1 MSCKDNNYYKEIFQK
16 YLEGYLLQYSDTPEP
31 LKSAI
36 NYALLGGGKRI
47 RPSLVLATADMLGG
61 DVSDALPVAL
71 ALEMIHTYSLVHDDL
86 PCMDDDDMRRGR
98 PTTHVVYGEDIA
110 VITGDALLTDAF
122 SLIADSHLDADIV
135 KKVTSVLANRA
146 GSRGM
151 VGGQCADLAKSKI
164 ADEETILYT
173 YKHKTS
179 DLIIAS
185 LVAGGIVAR
194 ASSEVLDNLSQ
205 FGYYYGLA
213 FQITDDLLE
222 VNSTPELTGKSIG
235 GGTEEEKTTYLS
247 IFGVEKSTKKA
258 REYVDKCMEIASA
271 IPNSQFLVSLV
282 EKVVGRM
289 I

>member
-1 MSCKDNNYYKEIFQK
+1 MNCKDNNYYKEIFQK
-16 YLEGYLLQYSDTPEP
+16 YLEGYLLQNSTTPEP

-36 NYALLGGGKRI
+36 NYALAGGGKRI
-47 RPSLVLATADMLGG
+47 RPSLVLATVDMLGG
-61 DVSDALPVAL
+61 EVVDALPVAL

-98 PTTHVVYGEDIA
+98 PTTHVVYGEDMA

-135 KKVTSVLANRA
+135 KKVIGVIANRA
-146 GSRGM
+146 GSSGM
-151 VGGQCADLAKSKI
+151 VGGQCADLSKSKI

-173 YKHKTS
+173 YRHKTS
-179 DLIIAS
+179 DLLIAS
-185 LVAGGIVAR
+185 LVSGGVVAR
-194 ASSEVLDNLSQ
+194 ASSEVLDKLTK

-222 VNSTPELTGKSIG
+222 INSTPELAGKSIG
-235 GGTEEEKTTYLS
+235 GGTEEDKITYLS
-247 IFGVEKSTKKA
+247 LFGVEQSTLKA
-258 REYVDKCMEIASA
+258 REYVDKCMEIVST
-271 IPNSQFLVSLV
+271 IPNSQFLVDLV